1 MLRLNW
7 TRKRL
12 GLVGLVLLM
21 VLAEWK
27 CFRGS
32 EQIFAHDLDRFNYG
46 SLGAEL
52 LAGIPY
58 PIFAVLPQ
66 VFPDLLEHHATQGF
80 GPQKAKPANYSAFG
94 LAWEPAHPL
103 PVGFSIKQSGY
114 DRVTINCALC
124 HTTVYRL
131 QADDAPRFAFGGAGH
146 SADLQGLFRFLFAA
160 ARDPRFTADT
170 LLPVITEKFPLG
182 WFDRV
187 FYTAVLIPATRLGLK
202 IAEGQLGWMNSKP
215 AWGPGR
221 DDAFNLPKYVLT
233 QAPWDDTVGNTDFP
247 ALWRLGERTGQL
259 IHVSGEARSVATV
272 VASSALGT
280 GSPPFGD
287 FEERNL
293 WLEKFLSELAPP
305 PFPGVRNAVQ
315 GARGASVFKTHCAGC
330 HANTGVRT
338 GTAIPVAEIGT
349 DPERVQTWQPQHAER
364 MNKVTGTLGMRN
376 AELQGAQ
383 GYVARPLV
391 GVWLLAPYLHN
402 GSVPTLHDLLTP
414 PAQRPQIFFRGYD
427 VIDVD
432 KVGFIATGPE
442 AEAHGFRFDTQQR
455 GNSNAGHN
463 YGTALPDLD
472 KRALL
477 EYLKTI

>member
-1 MLRLNW
+1 MLKLHWNW
-7 TRKRL
+7 KRF

-21 VLAEWK
+21 AFGEWK
-27 CFRGS
+27 CFRGD
-32 EQIFAHDLDRFNYG
+32 EQVFAHDVDRFNYG

-66 VFPDLLEHHATQGF
+66 VLPDLLERHATQGW
-80 GPQKAKPANYSAFG
+80 GAQKAKPASYAAFG
-94 LAWEPAHPL
+94 LAREPEHPL
-103 PVGFSIKQSGY
+103 PVGFSIKQLGY
-114 DRVTINCALC
+114 ARVTVNCALC

-131 QADDAPRFAFGGAGH
+131 QADEAPRFAFGGAGH
-146 SADLQGLFRFLFAA
+146 SADIQGLLRFLFAA
-160 ARDPRFTADT
+160 ARDQRFTAT
-170 LLPVITEKFPLG
+170 ALLPAITEKFQLD
-182 WFDRV
+182 WVDRAL
-187 FYTAVLIPATRLGLK
+187 YTAVLIPATRFALH
-202 IAEGQLGWMNSKP
+202 IAEGQLAWMNDKP

-247 ALWRLGERTGQL
+247 ALWHLGERAGQL
-259 IHVSGEARSVATV
+259 VHSGGEARSVATV
-272 VASSALGT
+272 IASSALGT
-280 GSPPFGD
+280 GSLPFGE

-293 WLEKFLSELAPP
+293 WIEKFLSDLSPP
-305 PFPGVRNAVQ
+305 PFPGPRNALL
-315 GARGASVFKTHCAGC
+315 GSRGASVFSAHCARC
-330 HANTGVRT
+330 HARNRART
-338 GTAIPVAEIGT
+338 GTAIPLEEVGT
-349 DPERVQTWQPQHAER
+349 DPEHVQTWQPQHAAR
-364 MNKVTGTLGMRN
+364 MNTLTGALGMRN

-414 PAQRPQIFFRGYD
+414 PELRPQLFFRGYD
-427 VIDVD
+427 VIDPD

-463 YGTALPDLD
+463 YGTTLPDTD
-472 KRALL
+472 KQALL
-477 EYLKTI
+477 EYLKTL